1 MSLLD
6 DFARPCV
13 LLDKSRVRTASGY
26 ITTWAEG
33 AEFYNYQALDT
44 SMEARRAEKEGVTSV
59 YSVLVQQSVPIEY
72 NDFFRD
78 KTTGETYRVTS
89 EPMARK
95 PHARPA
101 SISSISRQKRRRYRH
116 DKGQALQEWFSQF
129 LTAYSASSVPD
140 DAVFRGSRMSLLR
153 ARGTAEKSGLR

>member
-13 LLDKSRVRTASGY
+13 LLDKTRVPDGESGY

-89 EPMARK
+89 EPTAK
-95 PHARPA
+95 
-101 SISSISRQKRRRYRH
+101 Q
-116 DKGQALQEWFSQF
+116 SQR
-129 LTAYSASSVPD
+129 SASF
-140 DAVFRGSRMSLLR
+140 ALKYF
-153 ARGTAEKSGLR
+153 TAEKKALPA

>member
-13 LLDKSRVRTASGY
+13 LLDKSRVPDGESGY
-26 ITTWAEG
+26 ITTWTEG

-89 EPMARK
+89 
-95 PHARPA
+95 
-101 SISSISRQKRRRYRH
+101 
-116 DKGQALQEWFSQF
+116 
-129 LTAYSASSVPD
+129 
-140 DAVFRGSRMSLLR
+140 
-153 ARGTAEKSGLR
+153 